1 MPTPQ
6 EVLHFWF
13 EETPPSAWFRPGPD
27 RDRIVRERF
36 GALTDQALAGQRA
49 AWGDSAA
56 DALALLLVLDQFPRQ
71 IWRDQARAF
80 AGDGQALA
88 LTLRAVEA
96 GWVEAEPAPEP
107 IVLLRSTAGQTTET
121 STKRAC
127 SFGQSSRSTAASFRG
142 LIFLYSWAMWP
153 SKPWASRPLVL
164 AEAVPTYGS
173 LKKIF
178 TGVPKPRC
186 SVTSATPA
194 TVTSRIR
201 SEPFKWV

>member
-13 EETPPSAWFRPGPD
+13 EETPSSAWFRPGPD

-36 GALTDQALAGQRA
+36 GALSDQALAGNRA
-49 AWGDSAA
+49 AWGESAA

-96 GWVEAEPAPEP
+96 GWVEAEPASERRPFWLMPLMHSEDLAVQEQGLP
-107 IVLLRSTAGQTTET
+107 LLERHTDARTTEFA
-121 STKRAC
+121 RRHHAVIAR
-127 SFGQSSRSTAASFRG
+127 FGRFPHRNQILGRPSSPEELA
-142 LIFLYSWAMWP
+142 FLQQP
-153 SKPWASRPLVL
+153 GSR
-164 AEAVPTYGS
+164 
-173 LKKIF
+173 F
-178 TGVPKPRC
+178 
-186 SVTSATPA
+186 
-194 TVTSRIR
+194 
-201 SEPFKWV
+201 